1 MRKFIRVIIVLIMI
15 IGIVGFTDTKNI
27 SAKEK
32 NAISYDEIKKNENIV
47 FLGDSITDWYP
58 IDEIFGDLPI
68 VKSGVAGYKTYDILD
83 RMDEMVYRYNPTKV
97 ILLIG
102 TNDLNNPDLSR
113 DEIVERIEKIF
124 TDIHKNR
131 KNTKL
136 YYQSI
141 YPVNDEPEN
150 SSAQNRSNEDIKY
163 VNNELKKFCKQN
175 NITYIDMYDVLKNSD
190 DKFSLDYTNDG
201 LHPNDLGY
209 ARISA
214 ELLKYIY
221 FED

>member
-1 MRKFIRVIIVLIMI
+1 MKKIVNVLIILLI
-15 IGIVGFTDTKNI
+15 IGTIGFFNIKEI

-32 NAISYDEIKKNENIV
+32 ETISYEEIKKNENIL

-58 IDEIFGDLPI
+58 IDEVFNDLPI
-68 VKSGVAGYKTYDILD
+68 VRSGIAGYKTTDILD

-97 ILLIG
+97 FLLIG
-102 TNDLNNPDLSR
+102 TNDLNVEGMDR
-113 DEIVERIEKIF
+113 DDVVNKIEKIF
-124 TDIHKNR
+124 TNIKKNR
-131 KNTKL
+131 KNAKL

-141 YPVNDEPEN
+141 YPVNDEANN

-163 VNNELKKFCKQN
+163 VNAELKKFCEEN
-175 NITYIDMYDVLKNSD
+175 DITYINMYDTLVNSD
-190 DKFSLDYTNDG
+190 GKFSLSYTKDG

-214 ELLKYIY
+214 ELLRYIY
-221 FED
+221 IGE